1 MSALVKVPQTLFL
14 QLNSDKDSTIPYIN
28 LYIADVPLKRL
39 FLELAFEMKPFWNS
53 LPYTNIREFSNYMG
67 RQSYTV
73 FSTKIHRLLE
83 LDAICIHR
91 NYLYVNPF
99 LATKSNKIY
108 ASVEALFTENGKYR
122 IEERIKT
129 YIAQLGGSI

>member
-1 MSALVKVPQTLFL
+1 MSKLVKAPQSLYL
-14 QLNSDKDSTIPYIN
+14 QLNSDKNSTIPYIN

-53 LPYTNIREFSNYMG
+53 LPYTNIREFSAYMG

-73 FSTKIHRLLE
+73 FSAKIHQLLE

-99 LATKSNKIY
+99 LATKSSKIY
-108 ASVEALFTENGKYR
+108 DSVEELFTENGKYR
-122 IEERIKT
+122 IEEKIKT
-129 YIAQLGGSI
+129 YITQLGGGI